1 MKYLKTTLSVL
12 VATLAGL
19 VIFAL
24 VPFILLYRLVN
35 RFAVA
40 KPDYTDIYA
49 PYYAQL
55 NPYGSAEE
63 WANSKESAPPSA
75 VNLYAVHQ
83 AYQAISGNG
92 FAHFFEGAMGIL
104 APEAAKGFAEI
115 GMDDVAALIHSAMAR
130 LGTPFPH
137 NREARQNIVKLED
150 GALLKF
156 EETSKFKAL
165 TGNPKK
171 FGGAPRY
178 YAFANAYAAKHRPNQ
193 P

>member
-1 MKYLKTTLSVL
+1 MKYLKTTLSVI

-19 VIFAL
+19 VILAL
-24 VPFILLYRLVN
+24 VPFILLYRLAN

-40 KPDYTDIYA
+40 KPGYTDIYA

-55 NPYGSAEE
+55 NPYGSEEE
-63 WANSKESAPPSA
+63 WAISQENVPPSA

-83 AYQAISGNG
+83 AYLGITSHG
-92 FAHFFEGAMGIL
+92 FAHFFNSATGIL

-115 GMDDVAALIHSAMAR
+115 GMDDVAALIQSAMDR
-130 LGTPFPH
+130 LGTPFPR
-137 NREARQNIVKLED
+137 NREARQPIVNLD
-150 GALLKF
+150 DSTLLKF
-156 EETSKFKAL
+156 EETAKFKAL

-178 YAFANAYAAKHRPNQ
+178 YAFANAYAAKHRLNQ